1 MAKTVENENS
11 SNLNI
16 IGNGTLIQGDVTSNG
31 DFRVDGSIKGNFT
44 SKLKLVIGTNGYVEG
59 NITCKD
65 CEILG
70 KVKGNVLVQE
80 QMILRETA
88 EIEGDIQVNRLSIEA
103 GARFTGHCSMLSDT
117 TTQDD
122 NR

>member
-1 MAKTVENENS
+1 MAKTVETESS

-16 IGNGTLIQGDVTSNG
+16 IGNGTLIQGDITSNG
-31 DFRVDGSIKGNFT
+31 DFRVDGSIKGNFS

-70 KVKGNVLVQE
+70 KVKGNILAQE
-80 QMILRETA
+80 QMIMRETA

-103 GARFTGHCSMLSDT
+103 GARFTGHCSMLSNT
-117 TTQDD
+117 PAQE
-122 NR
+122 NNQ